1 MQCYMG
7 KKLLKQHLP
16 AVNEEVIKMSSKS
29 MTGFGRGEAVAGGRQ
44 WTAEIRCVNHRY
56 LDLKIKLPKGY
67 AGLEEKVRKRLSS
80 TLQRGRV
87 DVLLSV
93 TGDFSDLQKIEVNSS
108 LANAYSNALA
118 GLGTALDLEDNTTL
132 SQLAFYPDVLVLKQ
146 QDEDLDSVWPAMEQA
161 LQQALVTCDI
171 MRSEE
176 GQAMAADLLERL
188 DHFSGVVHEIADS
201 IPDLLKRRQQN
212 LEERLQKLLDNV
224 QLDPQ
229 RLAQEVAILA
239 DKTDVTEEIVR
250 LDSHINQFRAFLNA
264 EEATGRKL
272 DFLLQEFLREVNTMA
287 SKINDAA
294 IAHLSV
300 ELKGELEKMR
310 EQVQNIE

>member
-1 MQCYMG
+1 M
-7 KKLLKQHLP
+7 LKQHLP
-16 AVNEEVIKMSSKS
+16 AVDEELKIMSSKS
-29 MTGFGRGEAVAGGRQ
+29 MTGFGRGEAEAGGRQ

-67 AGLEEKVRKRLSS
+67 AGLEEKARKTLSA

-87 DVLLSV
+87 DVLFSV
-93 TGDFSDLQKIEVNSS
+93 TGDFSDLQKIEANSS
-108 LANAYSNALA
+108 LAGTYRNALA
-118 GLGTALDLEDNTTL
+118 SLGTALDLSDNTTL
-132 SQLAFYPDVLVLKQ
+132 SQLASYPDVLVLKQ

-161 LQQALVTCDI
+161 LKKALVTCDS
-171 MRSEE
+171 MRSQE
-176 GQAMAADLLERL
+176 GEAMAEDLLQRL
-188 DHFSGVVHEIADS
+188 DHFSSVVHEIGNS
-201 IPDLLKRRQQN
+201 IPDLLQRRQQN

-250 LDSHINQFRAFLNA
+250 LDSHINQFRTFLEA
-264 EEATGRKL
+264 DEATGRKL

>member
-1 MQCYMG
+1 
-7 KKLLKQHLP
+7 
-16 AVNEEVIKMSSKS
+16 MSSKS
-29 MTGFGRGEAVAGGRQ
+29 MTGFGRGEAEAGGRQ

-67 AGLEEKVRKRLSS
+67 AGLEEKARKTLSA

-93 TGDFSDLQKIEVNSS
+93 TGDFSDLQKIEANSS
-108 LANAYSNALA
+108 LANNYRDALA
-118 GLGTALDLEDNTTL
+118 SLGAALDLSDNTTL
-132 SQLAFYPDVLVLKQ
+132 SQLASYPDVLVLKK
-146 QDEDLDSVWPAMEQA
+146 QDEDLDGVWPAMEQA
-161 LQQALVTCDI
+161 LKQALVTCDN
-171 MRSEE
+171 MRSQE
-176 GQAMAADLLERL
+176 GEAMAEDLLQRL
-188 DHFSGVVHEIADS
+188 DHFSSVVHEIGNS
-201 IPDLLKRRQQN
+201 IPELLQRRQQT

-250 LDSHINQFRAFLNA
+250 LDSHINQFRAFLKA
-264 EEATGRKL
+264 DEATGRKL

>member
-1 MQCYMG
+1 
-7 KKLLKQHLP
+7 
-16 AVNEEVIKMSSKS
+16 MSSKS
-29 MTGFGRGEAVAGGRQ
+29 MTGFGRGEAEAGGRQ
-44 WTAEIRCVNHRY
+44 WVVEMRCVNHRY
-56 LDLKIKLPKGY
+56 LDLKIKMPKGY
-67 AGLEEKVRKRLSS
+67 AGLEDQVRK
-80 TLQRGRV
+80 TVAATMQRGRV

-93 TGDFSDLQKIEVNSS
+93 TGDFSDLQEIEVNSS
-108 LANAYSNALA
+108 LAATYRDALIN
-118 GLGTALDLEDNTTL
+118 LGTALDLQDNTSL
-132 SQLAFYPDVLVLKQ
+132 SQLASYPDVLVLKKRE
-146 QDEDLDSVWPAMEQA
+146 EDLELVWPAMEQA
-161 LQQALVTCDI
+161 LTKALAACDT

-176 GQAMAADLLERL
+176 GDAMAKDLLQRL
-188 DHFSGVVHEIADS
+188 GHFAEIVHAIENG
-201 IPDLLKRRQQN
+201 IPDLLQQREQK
-212 LEERLQKLLDNV
+212 LKERLQKLLDNV

-250 LDSHINQFRAFLNA
+250 LDSHINQFRAFLDSD
-264 EEATGRKL
+264 EAAGRKL

-294 IAHLSV
+294 IAHLGV

>member
-1 MQCYMG
+1 
-7 KKLLKQHLP
+7 
-16 AVNEEVIKMSSKS
+16 MSSKS
-29 MTGFGRGEAVAGGRQ
+29 MTGFGRGEATAGGRQ
-44 WTAEIRCVNHRY
+44 WIAEIRCVNHRY

-67 AGLEEKVRKRLSS
+67 GGLEEKARKMVSA
-80 TLQRGRV
+80 TIQRGRV
-87 DVLLSV
+87 DVHLSV
-93 TGDFSDLQKIEVNSS
+93 NGDFSDLQKIGVNSN
-108 LANAYSNALA
+108 LATTYREALTQLA
-118 GLGTALDLEDNTTL
+118 TTLDLHDNTTL
-132 SQLAFYPDVLVLKQ
+132 SQLASYPDVLVLKQ

-161 LQQALVTCDI
+161 LKMALVTCDS
-171 MRSEE
+171 MRSQE
-176 GQAMAADLLERL
+176 GEALTTDLLERL
-188 DHFSGVVHEIADS
+188 EHFSHIVHEIGES
-201 IPDLLKRRQQN
+201 IPELLQRRQQN
-212 LEERLQKLLDNV
+212 LEERLTKLLDNI

-250 LDSHINQFRAFLNA
+250 LDSHINQFRSFLEA
-264 EEATGRKL
+264 DEATGRKL